1 MTRQEILFKD
11 ARVLCVSILS
21 KRKKIHMKC
30 RKFIGKPGTILGVS
44 KGYQILVKFDHRK
57 NPVAIPLSCLH
68 IVTES

>member
-1 MTRQEILFKD
+1 MTRQEILFNG
-11 ARVLCVSILS
+11 ARVICVSILS

-30 RKFIGKPGTILGVS
+30 RKYISKPGQIVGVS
-44 KGYQILVKFDHRK
+44 KGCQILVKFDHRK